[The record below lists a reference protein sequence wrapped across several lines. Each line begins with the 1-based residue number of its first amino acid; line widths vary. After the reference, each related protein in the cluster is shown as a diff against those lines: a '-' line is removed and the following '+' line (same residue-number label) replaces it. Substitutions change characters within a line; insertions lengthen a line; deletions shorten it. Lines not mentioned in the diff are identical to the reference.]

1 MPELWPS
8 SVAAPLAVLVAL
20 ALDRVLGEPPAR
32 WHPVVAMGHYL
43 SFMGRRIAPLTDAP
57 DKRPA
62 IRFAAGAFAWSLGAA
77 FCATLAGALAWAL
90 ASWPWWIQALA
101 LGALLKPMLSWRMLR
116 DEVSAVETALA
127 ESLPAGR
134 ERLAWLVSR
143 DVTRLN
149 EAEVRESAIETLA
162 ENLNDSVVAPLF
174 WFAVAGL
181 PGAALYRF
189 ANTADAMWGY
199 LGERNGRDWTWAG
212 KWAARA
218 DDVLSWLPA
227 RITAALLAVP
237 GGWQRLRALSG
248 QAGVTPSPNGGWPM
262 AAMALALNVRLAKP
276 GVYTLHPTGRSPTL
290 ADTAQ
295 ALRFSARV
303 VGGLAAF
310 AFVAA
315 LFTGWRNY
323 S

>member
-1 MPELWPS
+1 MPEFWLFTI
-8 SVAAPLAVLVAL
+8 VAPLAVLVAL
-20 ALDRVLGEPPAR
+20 ALDRAFGEPPAR
-32 WHPVVAMGHYL
+32 WHPVVGMGHYL
-43 SFMGRRIAPLTDAP
+43 SFMGRHVAPLADAP

-62 IRFAAGAFAWSLGAA
+62 TRFALGAFAWCIGAMS
-77 FCATLAGALAWAL
+77 CAALDWALAWAVT
-90 ASWPWWIQALA
+90 SWPWWAQALA

-116 DEVSAVETALA
+116 DEVRAVETALS

-134 ERLAWLVSR
+134 ARLAWVVSR
-143 DVTRLN
+143 DVTALS
-149 EAEVRESAIETLA
+149 ESEVRESAIETLA

-199 LGERNGRDWTWAG
+199 WGERSGRDWTWAG

-237 GGWQRLRALSG
+237 GAWQRLRHLPG
-248 QAGVTPSPNGGWPM
+248 QAGLTSSPNGGWPM

-295 ALRFSARV
+295 ALHLAGRV
-303 VGGLAAF
+303 IGSLAACACF
-310 AFVAA
+310 LT
-315 LFTGWRNY
+315 LFIGWRHY

>member
-1 MPELWPS
+1 MPELWPF

-20 ALDRVLGEPPAR
+20 ALDRALGEPPAR
-32 WHPVVAMGHYL
+32 WHPVVAMGLYL
-43 SFMGRRIAPLTDAP
+43 SLMGRRIAPLTDAP

-62 IRFAAGAFAWSLGAA
+62 IRFAMGALAWSLGAV
-77 FCATLAGALAWAL
+77 FCTTLAGALAWAL
-90 ASWPWWIQALA
+90 ASWPWWAQALVM
-101 LGALLKPMLSWRMLR
+101 GALLKPMLSWRMLR

-143 DVTRLN
+143 DVTHLS

-199 LGERNGRDWTWAG
+199 MGERNGRDWTWAG

-290 ADTAQ
+290 SDTAQ

>member
-32 WHPVVAMGHYL
+32 WHPVVAIGHYL
-43 SFMGRRIAPLTDAP
+43 TFMGRRIAPLTDAP

-62 IRFAAGAFAWSLGAA
+62 IRFAMGGFAWSLGAVICVA
-77 FCATLAGALAWAL
+77 SAGALAWAL
-90 ASWPWWIQALA
+90 ASWPWWVQGLA

-143 DVTRLN
+143 DVTHLS

-199 LGERNGRDWTWAG
+199 KGERNGRDWTWAG

-237 GGWQRLRALSG
+237 GGWQRLRALCG

-315 LFTGWRNY
+315 LFIGWRNY